1 MKDLYIDI
9 ETYSSVD
16 ISKSGSYKYAES
28 EDFEVLLFAY
38 KADDKIG
45 RAHV

>member
-1 MKDLYIDI
+1 MRNLGVDI

-16 ISKSGSYKYAES
+16 ISKAGAHKYAES

-38 KADDKIG
+38 KEDAQPT
-45 RAHV
+45 